1 MSGVL
6 RTSYQPMLPGMDS
19 DTFSQESADGLKPC
33 GSLDGHQAEAS
44 GLAPALVSPTRRR
57 GSRRATKTNGI
68 CGQPSPASSES
79 VALTQSLVNKCQE
92 LLGTGG
98 SIEYTQTWKE
108 KVTPSGIAYWEHTA
122 SKPRIS
128 DKDCTGWLTP
138 RARGDAGG
146 SRHEQGEVRNLED
159 QVQLVGWATPAARD
173 YRSESATDEF
183 NAERDSHPRGKPLS
197 YQATLVGWATPTVQ
211 DHSRGVNPPR
221 PTDTGVPLSQQVAG
235 LGAVTESSS
244 AETEKLAAYQ
254 LNPSFSR
261 WLMGFPPAWCDCA
274 VTAMLSCPRLRR
286 FLSKHS

>member
-98 SIEYTQTWKE
+98 LIEYTQTWKE

-128 DKDCTGWLTP
+128 DSDCT
-138 RARGDAGG
+138 
-146 SRHEQGEVRNLED
+146 
-159 QVQLVGWATPAARD
+159 GWATPAARD

-183 NAERDSHPRGKPLS
+183 NAERDAHPRGKPLS
-197 YQATLVGWATPTVQ
+197 YQVL
-211 DHSRGVNPPR
+211 GV
-221 PTDTGVPLSQQVAG
+221 VI
-235 LGAVTESSS
+235 ESPI
-244 AETEKLAAYQ
+244 AETESNDGCQ

-274 VTAMLSCPRLRR
+274 GTETQ
-286 FLSKHS
+286 